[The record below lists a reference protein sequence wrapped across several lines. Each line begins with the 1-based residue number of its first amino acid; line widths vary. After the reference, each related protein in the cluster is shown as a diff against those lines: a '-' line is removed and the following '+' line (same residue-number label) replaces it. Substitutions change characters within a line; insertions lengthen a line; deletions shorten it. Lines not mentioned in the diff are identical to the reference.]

1 MELRL
6 VRCPINNTLHMCAK
20 VIMNMCIIAKVTFD
34 TAYIF
39 AHN

>member
-6 VRCPINNTLHMCAK
+6 VRCPTNTLHMSAK

-39 AHN
+39 VHN